1 MLSRRLLA
9 LLLIA
14 SSGCIAVAGCSAD
27 PSDDSATDE
36 GSNDGP
42 PGEGSSQDEVVGERQ
57 LNGSELPAKTVSLTF
72 DDGPGPRTQEL
83 AEYLASEG
91 IKGSFFIN
99 GKNAPGRQRMLQAI
113 VDNGHELANHT
124 QNHLQLTSQSGTKV
138 VAEIG
143 QTDDVIRQFQ
153 PNGPWLL
160 RAPFGAWNGTVARA
174 VNNSPMKRYV
184 GSIFWNEGGALTSN
198 AAADWDCWGKGVSVQ
213 RCGALYLEEIK
224 RNGKGIVLFHDV
236 HGKTVDMM
244 KQVVVPGLK
253 AAGFKF
259 ALLQD
264 VPSIKRA
271 MGAATQPPPA
281 DDECSSATLGH
292 SVKENVCV
300 QSRTDQKWYRCVDG
314 DWAASTGA
322 ADTRCTQRLPL

>member
-9 LLLIA
+9 LLFVA
-14 SSGCIAVAGCSAD
+14 SAGCVAVAGCSTET
-27 PSDDSATDE
+27 DDTTTDE
-36 GSNDGP
+36 GSDEAP
-42 PGEGSSQDEVVGERQ
+42 PGEGSSEDEVVGEGQ
-57 LNGSELPAKTVSLTF
+57 LNGSELPAKTVVLTF

-91 IKGSFFIN
+91 IKGTFFIN
-99 GKNAPGRQRMLQAI
+99 GKNAPGRQKVLKAI

-124 QNHLQLTSQSGTKV
+124 HNHLQLTRQSPEKIV
-138 VAEIG
+138 SEVG
-143 QTDDVIRQFQ
+143 QTDDVIKQFQ

-160 RAPFGAWNGTVARA
+160 RAPFGAWNGAVARA
-174 VNNSPMKRYV
+174 VNNSPMKKYV

-213 RCGALYLEEIK
+213 RCGELYLQEIK
-224 RNGKGIVLFHDV
+224 RNGKGIALFHDI

-244 KQVVVPGLK
+244 KDVVVPGLK

-259 ALLQD
+259 ALCQD

-271 MGAATQPPPA
+271 MGAATSPPA
-281 DDECSSATLGH
+281 AADECQSSTLGRA
-292 SVKENVCV
+292 VKENVCV
-300 QSRTDQKWYRCVDG
+300 QARSDQKWYRCSG
-314 DWAASTGA
+314 GEWAASTGA
-322 ADTRCTQRLPL
+322 ADTRCTQRFPL

>member
-1 MLSRRLLA
+1 MVSRRLLA
-9 LLLIA
+9 LLLVA
-14 SSGCIAVAGCSAD
+14 SSGCIAVAGCSAET
-27 PSDDSATDE
+27 DDDTATD
-36 GSNDGP
+36 DGADDGI
-42 PGEGSSQDEVVGERQ
+42 PGDGSSEDEVVGERQ

-91 IKGSFFIN
+91 IPAAFFIN
-99 GKNAPGRQRMLQAI
+99 GKNAPGRQKALQAI

-124 QNHLQLTSQSGTKV
+124 HNHLQLTSQSSAKV
-138 VAEIG
+138 VAEV
-143 QTDDVIRQFQ
+143 QLTDDVIKQYQ
-153 PNGPWLL
+153 PRGPWFI
-160 RAPFGAWNGTVARA
+160 RAPFGAWNGSVARSI
-174 VNNSPMKRYV
+174 NNSAMSKYV

-213 RCGALYLEEIK
+213 RCGDLYLQEIK
-224 RNGKGIVLFHDV
+224 RNGKGIVLFHDI

-259 ALLQD
+259 ARLQD

-271 MGAATQPPPA
+271 MGAAGGPPA
-281 DDECSSATLGH
+281 AANECASATLGRN
-292 SVKENVCV
+292 VKENVCV
-300 QSRTDQKWYRCVDG
+300 QSRTDEKWYRCVDG
-314 DWAASTGA
+314 EWARSEAGDA
-322 ADTRCTQRLPL
+322 RCTARHPL